1 MRLAISARMARDED
15 ELPVVTARA
24 WVFADRMR
32 ADEVAADDAAP
43 PFAALSVEIAEAIDV
58 GDVVVA
64 GSEFACGEGA
74 PRAARALHRAGI
86 FAVIARSFATDFL
99 AEALRL
105 GLPTIVVDEPQSIR
119 TGDRLRVDIE
129 GGRIV
134 DLSSGDRMP
143 IREIEESALL
153 AWRAAQNR

>member
-1 MRLAISARMARDED
+1 MPRDDD

-32 ADEVAADDAAP
+32 ADEIAADDVSR
-43 PFAALSVEIAEAIDV
+43 PFTALSVEVADGIES

-64 GSEFACGEGA
+64 GSEFACGENA

-86 FAVIARSFATDFL
+86 FAVIARSFDAGFL

-143 IREIEESALL
+143 IRVIDENALV
-153 AWRAAQNR
+153 AWRAAQRR